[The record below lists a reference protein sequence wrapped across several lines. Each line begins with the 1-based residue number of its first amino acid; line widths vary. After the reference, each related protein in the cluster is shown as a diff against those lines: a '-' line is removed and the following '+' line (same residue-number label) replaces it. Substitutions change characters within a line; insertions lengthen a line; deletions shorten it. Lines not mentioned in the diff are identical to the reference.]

1 MDVMDWDEV
10 RRLFPATQ
18 KLTYINAAEAS
29 PISVYSAR
37 EAKAFYDEILV
48 KGDLPWDEWL
58 KKREEVRKKVA
69 DLINADRSEV
79 AFTMNTSHGMN
90 FVAGMLKRSGEVV
103 TMDDEFPS
111 STLPWLN
118 LGYDL
123 RFVKSKN
130 AVYPM
135 DEIERSISSKT
146 SILVT
151 SHVQYKTGFKQDLVE
166 LGKLCREKGLVFVVN
181 ATQSAGAMRID
192 VKKARI
198 DFLVF
203 SGLKWLAAGYGMGV
217 LYINGK
223 RLGEF
228 RYPAAGWMS
237 VKDPPLMDNRLLDL
251 KDEASVFELGSPPFP
266 NIFALGGALDL
277 LDEIG
282 MGRVEKRVLQLN
294 DYLRERLASLDLP
307 MISFPEK
314 YRSGITI
321 VKTAEA
327 DRIVE
332 SLREKKIIISARG
345 EGIRIS
351 PHIYNNE
358 GDIDKLISELENRL
372 RV

>member
-1 MDVMDWDEV
+1 
-10 RRLFPATQ
+10 
-18 KLTYINAAEAS
+18 
-29 PISVYSAR
+29 
-37 EAKAFYDEILV
+37 
-48 KGDLPWDEWL
+48 
-58 KKREEVRKKVA
+58 
-69 DLINADRSEV
+69 
-79 AFTMNTSHGMN
+79 
-90 FVAGMLKRSGEVV
+90 
-103 TMDDEFPS
+103 
-111 STLPWLN
+111 
-118 LGYDL
+118 
-123 RFVKSKN
+123 
-130 AVYPM
+130 
-135 DEIERSISSKT
+135 
-146 SILVT
+146 
-151 SHVQYKTGFKQDLVE
+151 
-166 LGKLCREKGLVFVVN
+166 
-181 ATQSAGAMRID
+181 
-192 VKKARI
+192 
-198 DFLVF
+198 
-203 SGLKWLAAGYGMGV
+203 
-217 LYINGK
+217 
-223 RLGEF
+223 
-228 RYPAAGWMS
+228 
-237 VKDPPLMDNRLLDL
+237 MDNRLLDL